1 MNAHVNVCGTGGM
14 HPDLPDAFA
23 FAVTVAACMTL
34 VLVDHATPAA
44 LTEYA
49 AALTG
54 LYTAWHNRPRP

>member
-1 MNAHVNVCGTGGM
+1 MNACVNACTNADM
-14 HPDLPDAFA
+14 NTDLPDAFA